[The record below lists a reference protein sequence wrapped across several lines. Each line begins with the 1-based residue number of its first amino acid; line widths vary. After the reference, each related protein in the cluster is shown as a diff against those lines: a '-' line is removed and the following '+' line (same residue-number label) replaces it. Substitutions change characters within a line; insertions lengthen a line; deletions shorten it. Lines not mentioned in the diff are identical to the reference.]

1 MCPGWRIR
9 RHLFRAGTCH
19 GTQDLGTGE
28 PGYSEGHPTSGSRW
42 QTEEVTATEAGDWKS
57 EFGAF
62 LHARRAAVSP
72 ASVGLP
78 DLGRRR
84 VPGLRREELATLVGV
99 STDYY
104 VRLEQGRGGR
114 PTESLLDSIA
124 RVLLLDETQRAHLYD
139 LARPRRR
146 TARRAVKD
154 RMPDSTRQFL
164 ETLTVPALVM
174 TRTMQ
179 VIGWNPL
186 ASAVFADYGALPE
199 AERNS
204 AWLLFLDEETA
215 ARHRDWEGSARGT
228 VGILRKTAGEDPGN
242 PRLAALVGELAVRS
256 ETFRRLWAEH
266 HVFEKTTGVNLMRH
280 PEVGDLDLSYV
291 AWTTPGAPDQMLV
304 TYMAEPGSRSAEALR
319 LLGSV
324 VASSEAGGGGARTR
338 RPAQREDRT

>member
-1 MCPGWRIR
+1 MSATRPG
-9 RHLFRAGTCH
+9 
-19 GTQDLGTGE
+19 E
-28 PGYSEGHPTSGSRW
+28 
-42 QTEEVTATEAGDWKS
+42 WKS
-57 EFGAF
+57 ELGEF
-62 LHARRAAVSP
+62 LQARRAAVSP
-72 ASVGLP
+72 ASAGLP
-78 DLGRRR
+78 ATGRRR
-84 VPGLRREELATLVGV
+84 VPGLRREELAALVGV

-114 PTESLLDSIA
+114 PTESLLDSLA
-124 RVLLLDETQRAHLYD
+124 RVLLLDDTQRAHLYD
-139 LARPRRR
+139 LAHPRRR
-146 TARRAVKD
+146 AVGRPVKE

-186 ASAVFADYGALPE
+186 ACAVFVDYEALPE

-215 ARHRDWEGSARGT
+215 ARHRDWESSALGT
-228 VGILRKTAGEDPGN
+228 VGILRKTAGEDPDN

-256 ETFRRLWAEH
+256 DTFRRLWAEH
-266 HVFEKTTGVNLMRH
+266 HVFEKTTGMNLLRH

-291 AWTTPGAPDQMLV
+291 AWTTPGAPNQMLV

-319 LLGSV
+319 ILSSMAASHEDVGSGDKPIRR
-324 VASSEAGGGGARTR
+324 VAL
-338 RPAQREDRT
+338 